1 MDGKKKGGTNIGI
14 RFPAWQYEALEAF
27 QKRNEMAS
35 LSEVAR
41 YLVECEL
48 NDRGYYR
55 SDYEPSIKDGVVT
68 AASKPERG
76 AERVMSWC

>member
-1 MDGKKKGGTNIGI
+1 MEGKKKVGANIGI
-14 RFPAWQYEALEAF
+14 RFPSWQYEALEEF

-35 LSEVAR
+35 VSEVVR

-55 SDYEPSIKDGVVT
+55 SDYEPSIKDGVIT
-68 AASKPERG
+68 PGSKLGG
-76 AERVMSWC
+76 ANSPQRKTG